1 MKIISLTLCFVL
13 HPLAFDARASASIP
27 PAPHQERQAAAQPGN
42 LAEADKLTASVMQL
56 YAAGK
61 YKEAL
66 PLAHRVLALRE
77 QFLKDEDPLVGVAL
91 HNLVTLYIALGD
103 AKKAEPLC
111 ARIVA
116 RREKATAPTS
126 AQTMRVL
133 VAYACIQSA
142 KNPYRAVDVSE
153 RISKILLEDSI
164 HAAGL
169 TPPLNLDEHSGKRL
183 KFKQPGYPAEAKR
196 MGRQGIVFVRLDID
210 KTGKV
215 VNAEPL
221 PCGSDVKPLADA
233 GAEVARSAE
242 FTPMSVAGKPIN
254 WKSLVSYRFVLK

>member
-1 MKIISLTLCFVL
+1 MNVISLTLFFML
-13 HPLAFDARASASIP
+13 HPSAFHARTSDPIP
-27 PAPHQERQAAAQPGN
+27 VAPRQERQAAAQPAELG
-42 LAEADKLTASVMQL
+42 EADRLNESVMQL

-66 PLAHRVLALRE
+66 PHAHRVLALRE
-77 QFLKDEDPLVGVAL
+77 QFLKDEDPLVGTAL
-91 HNLVTLYIALGD
+91 HNLATLYIALGD

-111 ARIVA
+111 ERILA
-116 RREKATAPTS
+116 RREKSAAPTS
-126 AQTMRVL
+126 APTMRVL
-133 VAYACIQSA
+133 AAYACIQSA
-142 KNPYRAVDVSE
+142 KDTYRAVDVSL
-153 RISKILLEDSI
+153 RISKILLEDSV

-169 TPPLNLDEHSGKRL
+169 TPPVNFDEHGGERL

-196 MGRQGIVFVRLDID
+196 MRRQGIVFVMLDID

-215 VNAEPL
+215 VRAEPL